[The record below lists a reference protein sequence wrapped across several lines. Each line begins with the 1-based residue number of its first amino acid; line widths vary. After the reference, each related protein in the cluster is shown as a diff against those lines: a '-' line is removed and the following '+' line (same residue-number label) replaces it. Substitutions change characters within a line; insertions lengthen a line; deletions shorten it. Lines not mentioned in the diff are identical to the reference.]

1 VRDTVPLIRW
11 HHERM
16 DGAGYPD
23 GLCGSQIPLLVRI
36 LSVADVFDALASP
49 RPYRPAMSQ
58 ERCLQVLTETA
69 EGGGLDPE
77 LVLEFAQ
84 VIATQGA
91 DEQVSAATAR

>member
-1 VRDTVPLIRW
+1 
-11 HHERM
+11 
-16 DGAGYPD
+16 
-23 GLCGSQIPLLVRI
+23 
-36 LSVADVFDALASP
+36 
-49 RPYRPAMSQ
+49 MSQ